1 MKWLLSSSSCQITWF
16 NGIFTY
22 TTYEGFS
29 DPQPGQWTVK
39 ISHRKGAWKI
49 MNIGSKASP
58 QKGGDG
64 GSQKTPLS
72 LAGNTWG
79 EKIPKCLLLR
89 VIKHEK
95 PWKLRSMF
103 TPPKKKCAKSLCFER
118 DTSTNACFWN
128 VMLVFGRVLFWV
140 KSNALWTLHPT
151 ANEKQ
156 QNWHLCYI
164 LILPLKNNMSPE
176 KSMAGRCNFL
186 LKSSLFKGHGNF
198 SGSNFRTSCWGFQS
212 GITGYVV
219 LLFVL
224 NVRSM
229 EFPGSLSR
237 T

>member
-1 MKWLLSSSSCQITWF
+1 MKDSLILNQD
-16 NGIFTY
+16 NGQLRSPTARALGKSW
-22 TTYEGFS
+22 TS
-29 DPQPGQWTVK
+29 DQKHP
-39 ISHRKGAWKI
+39 
-49 MNIGSKASP
+49 P

-103 TPPKKKCAKSLCFER
+103 TPPKKKMCKITMFER
-118 DTSTNACFWN
+118 GYIYKCLFLKCHVSFRESTI
-128 VMLVFGRVLFWV
+128 WV

-176 KSMAGRCNFL
+176 NRWLEDVISYWNRP
-186 LKSSLFKGHGNF
+186 LFKGHGNF
-198 SGSNFRTSCWGFQS
+198 RGAILEHHVEVFNLESLVMSSCF
-212 GITGYVV
+212 
-219 LLFVL
+219 LF
-224 NVRSM
+224 
-229 EFPGSLSR
+229 
-237 T
+237 